1 MRTRWKLAGVSDHAV
16 RLSDVA
22 LQTPLCKRWEG
33 GRCAGHPKCQ
43 LTAMPPTVPVLHRCT
58 RTHLLSWISRRTKGA
73 FFFFLTLH
81 GHQLLLLGQGGDSAA
96 ARAEGDG
103 AVRAFACCYW
113 WWICGLDHG
122 PVYLNKGILR
132 DAELAVR
139 WKRVFRCQCFYR
151 VKVTRV
157 NI

>member
-1 MRTRWKLAGVSDHAV
+1 M
-16 RLSDVA
+16 
-22 LQTPLCKRWEG
+22 G
-33 GRCAGHPKCQ
+33 GREVCWAPK
-43 LTAMPPTVPVLHRCT
+43 VPVNSDAPYSASAASLHQDSSPVLNQQKNQGC
-58 RTHLLSWISRRTKGA
+58 I
-73 FFFFLTLH
+73 FFFLTLH

-139 WKRVFRCQCFYR
+139 
-151 VKVTRV
+151 
-157 NI
+157 